1 MYKEM
6 LRATSQKMV
15 PKKCSSG
22 MEADNLLGCV
32 SRPQASQLFSGKS
45 PDPWA
50 CFTLPNRTWSRPR
63 SQAGP
68 TKVPILGKLN
78 RLWGSWSE
86 KRKLVYW
93 ERENK
98 KWGPDRTSQVPKG
111 FSAVSWLQLWTCLQE
126 PHSGP
131 APHYE
136 ASCVFR
142 LALVSKSFLRPKES
156 KLLPNERPT
165 LQYTYIIKCMENI
178 RKTFWPDKAK
188 ISNKS
193 RNYKKGVKLLGTSL
207 VVQWLRIHL
216 PTQRTW
222 EDRDRPWSGN

>member
-1 MYKEM
+1 MIHTYQLPSSLDFFLYWFHIKISIIIRWIIVLTFHKCRGIQLHIGKRKTIQIMYKEM

-68 TKVPILGKLN
+68 TKVPSLGKLN

-86 KRKLVYW
+86 KRKSVYW
-93 ERENK
+93 QRENK

-111 FSAVSWLQLWTCLQE
+111 FSAPVSWLHLWTCLQE

-142 LALVSKSFLRPKES
+142 LARVSKSFLRPKES

-165 LQYTYIIKCMENI
+165 LQYT
-178 RKTFWPDKAK
+178 
-188 ISNKS
+188 
-193 RNYKKGVKLLGTSL
+193 
-207 VVQWLRIHL
+207 
-216 PTQRTW
+216 
-222 EDRDRPWSGN
+222 